1 MKHFIFF
8 MFMFFS
14 IQPAMAQEQG
24 TAKEAIAM
32 VQKTI
37 SMMKKSGVEAIL
49 AEINK
54 RDGTFKDRDLYVVVY
69 DMDGVAVAHLN
80 PRMAGKNLVDLKD
93 VDGKYFVKER
103 IALAKTKGTGWQ
115 DYKFVNPESKVIEA
129 KSMYIERYQNY
140 IVGCG
145 IYKKS

>member
-1 MKHFIFF
+1 MKRITLFIC
-8 MFMFFS
+8 MLLS
-14 IQPAMAQEQG
+14 ILPAMAQEHG
-24 TAKEAIAM
+24 TAKDAIAM

-37 SMMKKSGVEAIL
+37 SIMKKNGVDATV

-54 RDGTFKDRDLYVVVY
+54 RDGAFKEGDLYIVVY

-80 PRMAGKNLVDLKD
+80 PRMAGKNLIELKD

-103 IALAKTKGTGWQ
+103 IALAKAKGTGWQ

-129 KSMYIERYQNY
+129 KSMYIEKYQNF

-145 IYKKS
+145 IYKG